1 MIPFQCRHTLKYKHY
16 LKKKKSSGMRNFRK
30 SEQSGFVHEFEF
42 YGETKKSVVPN
53 VPPDIA

>member
-1 MIPFQCRHTLKYKHY
+1 
-16 LKKKKSSGMRNFRK
+16 MRNFRK
-30 SEQSGFVHEFEF
+30 CEQSGFVHEFEF